1 LPLIVLKKQIHAP
14 IGRVFDLSRSI
25 DLHMESTAK
34 TGERAVAERTSGLL
48 ELGEEVT
55 WRAKHFG
62 VWQHLTSKMLALDY
76 PTHFRDVMV
85 KGAFKSFQ
93 HDHYFTEIDGITHV
107 EDRFDFKS
115 PLAILGKVANQLF
128 LTTYMKRLLIERN
141 QVIKRVAENEE
152 WKLYL

>member
-1 LPLIVLKKQIHAP
+1 MPLIQLTFEIHAP
-14 IGRVFDLSRSI
+14 VERVFDLSRSI
-25 DLHMESTAK
+25 SLHIESTAK
-34 TGERAVAERTSGLL
+34 TGERAVAGKTSGLL

-62 VWQHLTSKMLALDY
+62 IWQHLTSRMELLDY
-76 PTHFRDVMV
+76 PTRFRDVMV

-93 HDHYFTEIDGITHV
+93 HDHYFKKIAGGTQV
-107 EDRFDFKS
+107 EDHFAFES
-115 PLAILGKVANQLF
+115 PLGILGKVANQLF
-128 LTTYMKRLLIERN
+128 LTTYMKRLLNERN